1 MSGPSSI
8 GASPGPDVED
18 QDGSMD
24 SILASIRRIIMEDEA
39 GVSAARDPHAQEEQ
53 DDELLVLK
61 PSMMVERADKGAETM
76 DQHAPVTP
84 ALTAAELAASL
95 FDQEPEP
102 PAPAPAHS
110 VPAPAAPA
118 APLATQAPVAPL
130 AIPATAAPLPQAPR
144 AETAPSATEDA
155 PLLAPD
161 ARRAATQSLATLQDA
176 VRPLAAPAAAQDSG
190 VPVLR
195 SGGPSL
201 EDMVRDELRGQ
212 LKLWL
217 DANLPGMVERLV
229 RQEIERLA
237 RPA

>member
-1 MSGPSSI
+1 
-8 GASPGPDVED
+8 
-18 QDGSMD
+18 MD

-110 VPAPAAPA
+110 VPTPA
-118 APLATQAPVAPL
+118 APLAMPAAAPPL
-130 AIPATAAPLPQAPR
+130 AQPPRPQ
-144 AETAPSATEDA
+144 TAPSATEDA

-176 VRPLAAPAAAQDSG
+176 VRPLAAPAATQDAG